1 MCTRYAPWALVL
13 VVLATPAAASW
24 VSPFISEFHYD
35 NAGPDVG
42 EFVAVTG
49 PDGLDLSGWRV
60 VFYNGADGLP
70 YRSVALDGVLDGNG
84 AGLAEAYWP
93 VAGVQNGPDALALVS
108 AADEVVDFVAYEAQV
123 VALGD
128 VARDLTAR
136 LLPIAQDSRSAVGSS
151 LQRRGGADDWAWVS
165 AAATPGRLNAGLVG
179 AAQASVP
186 TAAAWMLLLAALVGW
201 RLASAR
207 RAVYVEGSVA
217 SLPSR
222 HCRMS

>member
-1 MCTRYAPWALVL
+1 MCTRYAPLALVL
-13 VVLATPAAASW
+13 LVLVTPAAASW

-60 VFYNGADGLP
+60 VLYNGANGLP

-93 VAGVQNGPDALALVS
+93 VAGLQNGPDALALVS
-108 AADEVVDFVAYEAQV
+108 AAAEVVDFVAYEAQV

-128 VARDLTAR
+128 VAQNLTAR
-136 LLPIAQDSRSAVGSS
+136 LLPIGEDSGSPVGSS
-151 LQRRGGADDWAWVS
+151 LQRRGAAGDWAWVG
-165 AAATPGRLNAGLVG
+165 APATPGRLNAGLVG
-179 AAQASVP
+179 TAQASVP
-186 TAAAWMLLLAALVGW
+186 VAGAWVLWLAALVGW

-207 RAVYVEGSVA
+207 RGVYVEDCVA

-222 HCRMS
+222 HGPVS